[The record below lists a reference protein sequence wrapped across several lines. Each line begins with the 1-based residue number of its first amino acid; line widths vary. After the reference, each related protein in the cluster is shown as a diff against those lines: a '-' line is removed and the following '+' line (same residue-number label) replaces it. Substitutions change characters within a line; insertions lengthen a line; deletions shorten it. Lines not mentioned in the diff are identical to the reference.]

1 MNLLARIAPPSP
13 LTAVGLS
20 LLLLLVGLPP
30 LGEADGTILPDSR
43 YDLIRP
49 GPVPLPAQ
57 ATADAS
63 PRTPDDLP
71 ELREEIER
79 YESYLDGGRLGV
91 GVLHLE
97 SGRSLFYR
105 GDERFPM
112 ASTYKVPI
120 AAQLLAR
127 VDAGEMRL
135 DSLVVVEQGDLHPGS
150 GVLEDLFDDPGVIL
164 SVRNLME
171 LMLLISDN
179 SATDLCL
186 RLAGGPE
193 AVNAR
198 MTELGVEDLRVDRP
212 TVELIADYLGVEELP
227 PADQVTP
234 EVWEK
239 LSEKVSDEQR
249 EKARGAFSEDPRD
262 TSTPRAMTDLLER
275 IWHGKA
281 LSDSSTAV
289 LKDVLRRVQTG
300 TSRLKGMLDDSIS
313 VSHKTGTVG
322 GTLNDVG
329 VIELPKGGGHV
340 ITAVFTKESDLDR
353 GERAKVVAHA
363 ARAAYD
369 YFRFNPAGS
378 GSSHSRR

>member
-1 MNLLARIAPPSP
+1 MDLLARIAPPSRP
-13 LTAVGLS
+13 AAFGLS
-20 LLLLLVGLPP
+20 LLLLVVGLPP
-30 LGEADGTILPDSR
+30 LGEADGRSLPGSR
-43 YDLIRP
+43 FGFVLP
-49 GPVPLPAQ
+49 GPTPLPGQ

-63 PRTPDDLP
+63 PRTPDDLA

-91 GVLHLE
+91 GILHLE

-135 DSLVVVEQGDLHPGS
+135 DSLVEVEQGDLHPGS

-186 RLAGGPE
+186 RLAGGAE
-193 AVNAR
+193 AVNRR
-198 MTELGVEDLRVDRP
+198 MAELGVEDLRVDRP
-212 TVELIADYLGVEELP
+212 TVELIADYLGIEDLP

-239 LSEKVSDEQR
+239 LSEEVTDEQR
-249 EKARGAFSEDPRD
+249 EKAREAFSEDPRD
-262 TSTPRAMTDLLER
+262 TSTPRAMTGLLER
-275 IWHGKA
+275 IWRGEA
-281 LSDSSTAV
+281 LGDSSTAV

-300 TSRLKGMLDDSIS
+300 TSRLKGMLDDSIP
-313 VSHKTGTVG
+313 VFHKTGTVG

-329 VIELPKGGGHV
+329 VIELPNSGGHV

-353 GERAKVVAHA
+353 GERAEVVAHA

-369 YFRFNPAGS
+369 YFRFNPSEAGS
-378 GSSHSRR
+378 SSSRR